1 MTRPGPQAT
10 RQEAMRRLIDGVA
23 GDVADYTSLER
34 LLGEQ
39 FDAAL
44 RHQNARLAELAALI
58 GALCDAL
65 EARRQQ
71 RVELV
76 ERLLAPG
83 ARMSAVFPLMKGAA
97 RAALEADWQSLE
109 TRINECRRL
118 GKRNS
123 DLLVDQ
129 FSLMQ
134 RVLHGEE
141 MLYAPA

>member
-1 MTRPGPQAT
+1 MIVIT
-10 RQEAMRRLIDGVA
+10 RQEAMRRLIEGVA
-23 GDVADYTSLER
+23 ADINDYAGLEL

-44 RHQNARLAELAALI
+44 RHRNDSLAILAESI
-58 GALCDAL
+58 GTLCDAL
-65 EARRQQ
+65 EVRRQQ

-76 ERLLAPG
+76 TRLVGPA
-83 ARMSAVFPLMKGAA
+83 ARMKAVFLLMKGAA
-97 RAALEADWQSLE
+97 RAALEANWQSLE
-109 TRINECRRL
+109 ARVVECQRL

-123 DLLVDQ
+123 DLMVDQ

-141 MLYAPA
+141 QLYAPA

>member
-1 MTRPGPQAT
+1 VSQPAPQAA
-10 RQEAMRRLIDGVA
+10 RQEAMRRLIDGVVA
-23 GDVADYTSLER
+23 DVADYFILEQ
-34 LLGEQ
+34 LLCEQ

-44 RHQNARLAELAALI
+44 RHQHARLAELATHI
-58 GALCDAL
+58 GALCDTL
-65 EARRQQ
+65 EARRQK
-71 RVELV
+71 RVGHV
-76 ERLLAPG
+76 EHLLAPG

-97 RAALEADWQSLE
+97 RASLE
-109 TRINECRRL
+109 THWLALETRVAECRRL

-129 FSLMQ
+129 FGLMQ

>member
-1 MTRPGPQAT
+1 MSQPT
-10 RQEAMRRLIDGVA
+10 RQEAMRRLICGVA
-23 GDVADYTSLER
+23 GDVVDYGDLEF

-44 RHQNARLAELAALI
+44 RHQNARLGELAERI
-58 GALCDAL
+58 GMLCDVL
-65 EARRQQ
+65 ELRRQQ
-71 RVELV
+71 RVELA
-76 ERLLAPG
+76 ERLLGPG

-97 RAALEADWQSLE
+97 REALEASWQSLE
-109 TRINECRRL
+109 LRIVECRRL

-129 FSLMQ
+129 YSLMQ

-141 MLYAPA
+141 QLYAPG